1 MKLLK
6 GKRMEPAITQWAYE
20 SSTFVA
26 FHGGLTR
33 VLSALLGHLWG
44 VMGGTWFVCLSTSS
58 MKGGYCVGEGRL
70 DTSGNLDPANDVTLL
85 CLREKTWA
93 TRQGKLLDP
102 RLKGVT
108 SVLLL

>member
-1 MKLLK
+1 
-6 GKRMEPAITQWAYE
+6 
-20 SSTFVA
+20 
-26 FHGGLTR
+26 
-33 VLSALLGHLWG
+33 
-44 VMGGTWFVCLSTSS
+44 